1 MSRSVSFKSKPG
13 DAVATLSVVMP
24 VHNALPHLDEAV
36 ASILHQ
42 SFADFEFVILDDAS
56 TDGSTDRLRDWA
68 KIDDRIR
75 LLTVDKNL
83 GPVRSS
89 NLVASAA
96 TAPLVAR
103 MDADDISCPNR
114 LRDQLELMTAD
125 ARIGVVASV
134 CDMIDASGAKTR
146 DAEVWRLWRRSI
158 FVPFAHGAMMYRRA
172 IFERVGGYRIECE
185 YWEDQDL
192 IVRMAAEAAIVV
204 IPRTLYRVRQSMSST
219 RVQSKQERLEEALD
233 RAYAALDE
241 LTRCNSPHL
250 TSSASRRSKLDP
262 RVFIATGSVH
272 LWTGERPRL
281 FLRMLS
287 HAKLSWNMQSA
298 SALIWTAWASLSPS
312 TLRWFLK
319 RLLGVRNGLALRQ
332 LSPDNVYLWEPLQKA
347 KVYERIASK
356 KLTPAG

>member
-1 MSRSVSFKSKPG
+1 MSKSVSFKSKPG
-13 DAVATLSVVMP
+13 DSVATLSVVMP

-68 KIDDRIR
+68 KIDNRIR

-89 NLVASAA
+89 NFVASAA

-114 LRDQLELMTAD
+114 LREQLELMTAD
-125 ARIGVVASV
+125 PRIGVVASV

-219 RVQSKQERLEEALD
+219 RVLSSQERLEQALSK
-233 RAYAALDE
+233 AYATLDK
-241 LTRCNSPHL
+241 LTNCNSPDPAG
-250 TSSASRRSKLDP
+250 SPSNSGKIDP

-272 LWTGERPRL
+272 LWAGERPRL

-287 HAKLSWNMQSA
+287 HANLSWNVGSA

-312 TLRWFLK
+312 TLRSFLK
-319 RLLGVRNGLALRQ
+319 LLLRVRNRLALRQ
-332 LSPDNVYLWEPLQKA
+332 LSPSKAYLWEPLQKA
-347 KVYERIASK
+347 KVYERAASE
-356 KLTPAG
+356 KLSAA